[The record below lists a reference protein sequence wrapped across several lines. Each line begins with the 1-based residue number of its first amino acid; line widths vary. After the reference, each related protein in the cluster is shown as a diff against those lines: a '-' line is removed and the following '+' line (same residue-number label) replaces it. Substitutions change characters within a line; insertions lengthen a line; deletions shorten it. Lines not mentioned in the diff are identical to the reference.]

1 MANGDEAAR
10 REHVHQL
17 YAQHQGWL
25 HDWLRRHL
33 QCTQQ
38 SADLVQDSFVRLLS
52 KRTPELL
59 SIQQPRAYLRT
70 LAKGLL
76 YNHWRRRQI
85 EMAYLEALIQQ
96 PEAVEPSPESRALL
110 VETLMQI
117 DLMLEQL
124 PDKVRQAFLLSQL
137 EGLTYAV
144 IATRLGVSER
154 MVKKYMA
161 QAMLQCLIIGR
172 GQA

>member
-10 REHVHQL
+10 RDHVHQL
-17 YAQHQGWL
+17 YAEHQGWL

-33 QCTQQ
+33 QCTHQ
-38 SADLVQDSFVRLLS
+38 SADLVQDAFLRLLS

-59 SIQQPRAYLRT
+59 TIQQPRAYLRT

-96 PEAVEPSPESRALL
+96 PEALEPSPESRMLM
-110 VETLMQI
+110 VEMLMQI
-117 DLMLEQL
+117 DMMLEQM
-124 PDKVRQAFLLSQL
+124 PDRVRRAFVMSQL
-137 EGLTYAV
+137 EGLTYAT

-161 QAMLQCLIIGR
+161 QAMLQCLIIGQE
-172 GQA
+172 QA